1 MKNIHNLFTIGKIGA
16 SIKPNLKIEFNKA
29 SNKWHMETESS
40 VKKTSTSFEINK
52 EFEEE
57 SQDGDRK
64 IQSIVTIENNK
75 MIQTQREKEKIL
87 CIITR
92 NVNQIGEQIVIFKAD
107 NVEAK
112 RIFHRRD

>member
-1 MKNIHNLFTIGKIGA
+1 
-16 SIKPNLKIEFNKA
+16 
-29 SNKWHMETESS
+29 
-40 VKKTSTSFEINK
+40 
-52 EFEEE
+52 
-57 SQDGDRK
+57 
-64 IQSIVTIENNK
+64 